1 VTELLEICLALAWGL
16 LLGACYFGGLWWT
29 VRRLPGRAKPGR
41 LLLASFCVRLVPV
54 LVGLALVLQR
64 GPAVL
69 AAAIGGLLAARTA
82 LTRRIACG

>member
-1 VTELLEICLALAWGL
+1 MTELLEICLALAWGL

-69 AAAIGGLLAARTA
+69 AAAICGLLAARAA